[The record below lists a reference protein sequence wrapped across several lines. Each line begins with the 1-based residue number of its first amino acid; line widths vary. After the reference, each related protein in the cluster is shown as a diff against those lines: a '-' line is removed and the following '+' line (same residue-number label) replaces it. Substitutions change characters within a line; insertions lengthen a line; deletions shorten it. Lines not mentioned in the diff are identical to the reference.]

1 MTTDN
6 ILDDLNESQR
16 EAVVYEDGPALVIAG
31 AGSGKT
37 RVLTYKIAYLI
48 QRGMKPWNI
57 LALTFTNKAATEMKA
72 RIAQLVG
79 QEVANYLHMGTFH
92 SIFSR
97 ILRREAQWI
106 GYQPNFTIYDESDSR
121 SLIKSIAKDMG
132 LDDKVYK
139 PATVHGRISMAKN
152 NLVSAEVYADDFRL
166 IDRDRHSQLP
176 ELHRIY
182 SEYQQRLRQANAMD
196 FDDLLMNTYALF
208 REHEEVRQR
217 YANHF
222 QYVLVDEYQ
231 DTNTVQQWIMLQL
244 TKERQR
250 VCVVGD
256 DYQSIYA
263 FRGAKIDNILGF
275 QKEYDHVR
283 LFKLEQN
290 YRSTKQI
297 VEAAN
302 SLMKHNKRQIDK
314 DVYSNNAK
322 GERITLYEAYSDR
335 EEAAIVCK
343 SIQRL
348 KRTDECGYSNFAILY
363 RTNAQSRAFEEE
375 MRNRAIPYRIF
386 GGLSFYQ
393 RKEIKDIIAYFR
405 MVVNPDDEEA
415 FRRVVNYPAR
425 GIGDT
430 TLQKIAAT
438 AAAYGVSLWYVVN
451 HPVECQRKVSKGT
464 LGKLGGF
471 VSLITES
478 RVQLAEADACT
489 LGKLIIQRAGI
500 DAVLRE
506 GNDAESIARRENLDE
521 FLNSMSEF
529 VANRREEG
537 REEQATLVDFLQ
549 EVSLLTDLD
558 SDDDDDDKVN
568 LMTVHAAKGLEFDTV
583 FVVGMEENI
592 FPSSM
597 AMNSERELEEERR
610 LLYVAITRAKRH
622 CFLSCARNRWRYGKM
637 ECFARSRFINDI
649 APEYLHVDS
658 KQMEGSQFK
667 ERQQGFAQQ
676 LPWETDYESNRPYRG
691 TSMWGSDNRQL
702 GNRWQNT
709 RPVACQFMADLKPKQ
724 TSPRKAET
732 AVDPFS
738 ESFKKRL
745 AAHGGNLKRVSE
757 AIANGG
763 RALPDSRQ
771 QRADAHSGLAVG
783 MVIEHQRFGRGTVV
797 KLEGTGDNEKATVT
811 FQHTGTKQL
820 LLKFARF
827 TIVQ

>member
-438 AAAYGVSLWYVVN
+438 AAAYGVSL
-451 HPVECQRKVSKGT
+451 
-464 LGKLGGF
+464 
-471 VSLITES
+471 
-478 RVQLAEADACT
+478 
-489 LGKLIIQRAGI
+489 
-500 DAVLRE
+500 
-506 GNDAESIARRENLDE
+506 
-521 FLNSMSEF
+521 
-529 VANRREEG
+529 
-537 REEQATLVDFLQ
+537 
-549 EVSLLTDLD
+549 
-558 SDDDDDDKVN
+558 
-568 LMTVHAAKGLEFDTV
+568 
-583 FVVGMEENI
+583 
-592 FPSSM
+592 
-597 AMNSERELEEERR
+597 
-610 LLYVAITRAKRH
+610 
-622 CFLSCARNRWRYGKM
+622 
-637 ECFARSRFINDI
+637 
-649 APEYLHVDS
+649 
-658 KQMEGSQFK
+658 
-667 ERQQGFAQQ
+667 
-676 LPWETDYESNRPYRG
+676 
-691 TSMWGSDNRQL
+691 
-702 GNRWQNT
+702 
-709 RPVACQFMADLKPKQ
+709 
-724 TSPRKAET
+724 
-732 AVDPFS
+732 
-738 ESFKKRL
+738 
-745 AAHGGNLKRVSE
+745 
-757 AIANGG
+757 
-763 RALPDSRQ
+763 
-771 QRADAHSGLAVG
+771 
-783 MVIEHQRFGRGTVV
+783 
-797 KLEGTGDNEKATVT
+797 
-811 FQHTGTKQL
+811 
-820 LLKFARF
+820 
-827 TIVQ
+827 